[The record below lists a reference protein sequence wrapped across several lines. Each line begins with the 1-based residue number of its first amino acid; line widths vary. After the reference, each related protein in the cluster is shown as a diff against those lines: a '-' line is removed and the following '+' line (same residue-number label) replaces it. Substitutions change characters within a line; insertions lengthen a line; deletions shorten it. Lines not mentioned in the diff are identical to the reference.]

1 MVARHSDDEEV
12 AVLTMYS
19 TPWCGYCQRLKAQMG
34 RAGIDFVI
42 VDIEQDPESAAFVAK
57 VNGGNEIVP
66 TLRFE
71 DGSTLTNP
79 SIAQVQDKLA

>member
-1 MVARHSDDEEV
+1 M
-12 AVLTMYS
+12 LTMYS

-57 VNGGNEIVP
+57 VNGGKEIVP

>member
-1 MVARHSDDEEV
+1 
-12 AVLTMYS
+12 VLTMYS